1 MFFMDYKVP
10 EDTTGLWYADIE
22 GFYIAEADGKFEF
35 GICVYGTAKLFVDGR
50 LVVDNATVQRQGSAF
65 YGSGTVEEI
74 GAVTVKAGQKYHIKI
89 EFASAPTNTLGTGGV
104 VRFGGGGIRIGGAM
118 EMDAEEEIK
127 RAVALAAG
135 ADRVIICAG
144 LNGDWESEG
153 SDRRNMDLPGY
164 HDALITAVAKAN
176 PNTVVVMQSGS
187 PVSMPWLSQVPALI
201 HAWYGGNETGNA
213 IADVLFGD
221 VNPSGK
227 LPLTFPL
234 RVEDNPTFLNYR
246 SERGRTLYGEDI
258 YIGYRYY
265 EASKREVL
273 FSFGHG
279 LSYTTFQFSNVRIAV
294 DGETRLLKVS
304 VSIQN
309 TGQVA
314 GAEVAQVYISQR
326 NPSIR
331 RPVKELKGFTKVFLE
346 AGEKREVHVVVE
358 MKYAASFWD
367 EGCGMWVME
376 KDMYDVLVGSSS
388 ALQRDAVTGSFE
400 VENTTWWKGL

>member
-1 MFFMDYKVP
+1 MDYKV
-10 EDTTGLWYADIE
+10 EGDTTGLWYADIE
-22 GFYIAEADGKFEF
+22 GFYVPEADGKFKF
-35 GICVYGTAKLFVDGR
+35 GICVYGTAKLFVDGN

-65 YGSGTVEEI
+65 YGSGTIEEV
-74 GAVTVKAGQKYHIKI
+74 GTVIMKAGQKYHVKI
-89 EFASAPTNTLGTGGV
+89 EFASAPTNKLATGGV
-104 VRFGGGGIRIGGAM
+104 VRFGGGGVRIGGAM
-118 EMDAEEEIK
+118 EIDTEEEIK
-127 RAVALAAG
+127 RAVALAIS
-135 ADRVIICAG
+135 ADQVIICAG

-153 SDRRNMDLPGY
+153 SDRQNMDLPGH

-201 HAWYGGNETGNA
+201 QAWYGGNETGNA
-213 IADVLFGD
+213 IADVIFGD

-234 RVEDNPTFLNYR
+234 CVEDNPAFLNYR
-246 SERGRTLYGEDI
+246 SERGRTLYGEDV

-265 EASKREVL
+265 EASKKKVL
-273 FSFGHG
+273 FPFGHG
-279 LSYTTFQFSNVRIAV
+279 LSYTTFQFSDAKVTV
-294 DGETRLLKVS
+294 DKEISRLKVS

-309 TGQVA
+309 TGSVA

-326 NPSIR
+326 NPSIG

-346 AGEKREVHVVVE
+346 VGEKQEVHIVVE
-358 MKYAASFWD
+358 TKYAASFWD

-388 ALQRDAVTGSFE
+388 ALFRDAVIGSFE
-400 VENTTWWKGL
+400 VENSTWWKGL